1 MTPKNLDK
9 FSILIAI
16 IAVAVTVSIMS
27 LTGKME
33 RGEDDTLPVAD
44 TVVVAP
50 ADTVS
55 APGDSISL
63 RPVADTLDA
72 YI

>member
-33 RGEDDTLPVAD
+33 RGEGDTVPAVD
-44 TVVVAP
+44 TVVVVP

-55 APGDSISL
+55 APGDSIPQ

>member
-1 MTPKNLDK
+1 MTQKNLDK

-16 IAVAVTVSIMS
+16 VAVAVTISIMS

-33 RGEDDTLPVAD
+33 RGAESAAPAAD
-44 TVVVAP
+44 TVVVVP
-50 ADTVS
+50 ADTASVP
-55 APGDSISL
+55 ADSL
-63 RPVADTLDA
+63 VQCHVADTLDA